1 MQGVARKFRT
11 RMTRIA
17 RIAVGWCLAERKAKQ
32 GDATH
37 RRRTRTMFGIGKN
50 LRKERPK
57 DQCCYQGAGVVKLAA
72 EKTVVLPK
80 RPLNDLSRQNVG
92 ERQRRIIEKR
102 TGNFRNP
109 PLSKPPSNGTLRIN
123 ALPGIKRRNLTPETA
138 NDNQS
143 KEMADDNRSKENPSR
158 PIPTN
163 AVFVTYRT

>member
-11 RMTRIA
+11 RSTIIT
-17 RIAVGWCLAERKAKQ
+17 RIAVGRSLSERKTKQ

-50 LRKERPK
+50 LRKKRPK
-57 DQCCYQGAGVVKLAA
+57 HEHTVVKLAA